1 MRGAGLGG
9 RGGALAPPTA
19 AILSFRYLH
28 ERFGQLQEEVNLLKS
43 NMMKYKVG
51 QRHAGSVLLS

>member
-1 MRGAGLGG
+1 M
-9 RGGALAPPTA
+9 
-19 AILSFRYLH
+19 SFRYLH